1 MPEHILIAD
10 DQKSMQDLLTDL
22 LKQRGAE
29 AVAVGTAEEGLEMIS
44 KNPDAFDLVI
54 LDLDFGE
61 ENMNGLSSLEGI
73 KKINSALPVIILT
86 GKGTIST
93 AVEAIKLGTEEYVE
107 KDFHIEENM
116 DLALARLNH
125 LNRVT
130 IDNKRLRRE
139 REFYRQ
145 ELKGQYNIVGKS
157 RSIQQVLETDQG
169 SRFHSSSCLDSR

>member
-54 LDLDFGE
+54 LDLDFSE
-61 ENMNGLSSLEGI
+61 ENMNGLSGLEGI

-93 AVEAIKLGTEEYVE
+93 AVEAIKLGAEEYVE
-107 KDFHIEENM
+107 KDWIFTSKRTWTSHSRGSTTSS
-116 DLALARLNH
+116 ASQS
-125 LNRVT
+125 T
-130 IDNKRLRRE
+130 ISACAVN
-139 REFYRQ
+139 
-145 ELKGQYNIVGKS
+145 V
-157 RSIQQVLETDQG
+157 
-169 SRFHSSSCLDSR
+169 SSTVRN

>member
-54 LDLDFGE
+54 LDLDFSE
-61 ENMNGLSSLEGI
+61 ENMNGLSGSEENMNGLSGLEGI

-93 AVEAIKLGTEEYVE
+93 AVEAIKLGAEEYVE
-107 KDFHIEENM
+107 KDWIFTSKRTWTSHSRGSTTSS
-116 DLALARLNH
+116 ASQS
-125 LNRVT
+125 T
-130 IDNKRLRRE
+130 ISACAVN
-139 REFYRQ
+139 
-145 ELKGQYNIVGKS
+145 V
-157 RSIQQVLETDQG
+157 
-169 SRFHSSSCLDSR
+169 SSTVRN

>member
-1 MPEHILIAD
+1 MPERILIAD

-61 ENMNGLSSLEGI
+61 ENMNGLSGLEGI

-93 AVEAIKLGTEEYVE
+93 AVEAIKLGAEEYVE
-107 KDFHIEENM
+107 KDWIFTSKRTWTSHSRGSTTSS
-116 DLALARLNH
+116 ASQS
-125 LNRVT
+125 T
-130 IDNKRLRRE
+130 ISACAVN
-139 REFYRQ
+139 
-145 ELKGQYNIVGKS
+145 V
-157 RSIQQVLETDQG
+157 
-169 SRFHSSSCLDSR
+169 SSTVRN